1 MAKSPEYPRLDET
14 NLAELEIKKNGWLGV
29 TPYFEDDSELLTLYQ
44 AKILQGTGIVKLPS
58 EVEAALNSDSA
69 FSVLDRRLSTHS
81 HPRSVKFVSK
91 EKTQDIEIDSDIE
104 KLWKYQEGQGDRGY
118 NLRLTKKIV
127 KGMHKGVSE
136 MRERRNRSLIEEF
149 KEEFRSLG
157 DMDVWMRTA
166 QINGGVAIRAARL
179 VDFAIYGKG
188 KKTVIEPVVVGL
200 DDTRGLLPRDSLYV
214 QPHLNIRL

>member
-14 NLAELEIKKNGWLGV
+14 NLAELEVKKNGWLGE
-29 TPYFEDDSELLTLYQ
+29 TPHFEDDSELLTLYQ
-44 AKILQGTGIVKLPS
+44 VKILQGIGGADLPP
-58 EVEAALNSDSA
+58 EIETALQSDSA

-81 HPRSVKFVSK
+81 QSRRVKFVSK
-91 EKTQDIEIDSDIE
+91 EKTQDIEIERSI
-104 KLWKYQEGQGDRGY
+104 KRLWNYQEGQGDRGY
-118 NLRLTKKIV
+118 NLHLTKKII
-127 KGMHKGVSE
+127 KGMRKGVGE
-136 MRERRNRSLIEEF
+136 MRERRTRSLIEEF

-166 QINGGVAIRAARL
+166 QINGGAAIRAARL
-179 VDFAIYGKG
+179 VDFSIYGRG